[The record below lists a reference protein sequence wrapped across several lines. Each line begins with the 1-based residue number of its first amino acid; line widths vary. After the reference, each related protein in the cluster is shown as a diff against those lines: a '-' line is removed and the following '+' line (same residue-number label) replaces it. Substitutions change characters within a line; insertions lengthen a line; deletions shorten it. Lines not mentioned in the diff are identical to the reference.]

1 LKTLTEIAQNYF
13 CQDKKSYLF
22 LTITNSVRMSFIVIV
37 FLIILVVIIISEP
50 YFKKLILR
58 KQLHILRIFIQINL
72 LKLLYEKYI
81 NTHSC
86 QTIKILLAA
95 DDSLKCWQTNFYKWQ
110 NTGPTPNLHS
120 INNKSFQLFGQRK
133 QTSTS
138 AHSGIPPEEAHV
150 SAQTRVFTRR

>member
-1 LKTLTEIAQNYF
+1 
-13 CQDKKSYLF
+13 
-22 LTITNSVRMSFIVIV
+22 MSFIVIV

-95 DDSLKCWQTNFYKWQ
+95 DDSLKC
-110 NTGPTPNLHS
+110 
-120 INNKSFQLFGQRK
+120 
-133 QTSTS
+133 
-138 AHSGIPPEEAHV
+138 
-150 SAQTRVFTRR
+150 